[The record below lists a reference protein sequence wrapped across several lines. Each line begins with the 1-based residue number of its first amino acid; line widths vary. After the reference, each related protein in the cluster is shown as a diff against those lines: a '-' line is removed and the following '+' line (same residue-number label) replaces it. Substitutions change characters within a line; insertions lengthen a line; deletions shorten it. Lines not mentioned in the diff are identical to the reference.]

1 MNLMP
6 KNAKNAN
13 SYECKFCD
21 FICSKKSNWNIHLST
36 RKHNIRTTLNEIEP
50 NHAKKCPNLF
60 TCDCGK
66 GYPARNSLW
75 YHKKK
80 CSFVQKDTEE
90 DTKEDNISLA
100 EKMVEMVMSK
110 NQEFM
115 SEFMGKMMELM
126 PKVGNNTNTNCLN
139 TNNQFNINMFL
150 NEHCKDAMNI
160 KDFIKSLPITTQ
172 MYDDINKNGTAET
185 LTKTMIEGLNKMEV
199 VERPIHCMDQKRK
212 VMYVK
217 DDDKWEKDINNEKV
231 TNSAASL
238 LASARKDFTLWI
250 QHNQDYT
257 TNDNK
262 QNSYMD
268 IVNKILHPDLT
279 EIPNNTLFLK
289 GLAENTYLDK
299 EFKHMIANST
309 HANLLTTI
317 TA

>member
-90 DTKEDNISLA
+90 EPKEEPSLHTGGINNPEIV
-100 EKMVEMVMSK
+100 EKMFAMFTQMMTQ

-115 SEFMGKMMELM
+115 TNVIG
-126 PKVGNNTNTNCLN
+126 KVGNNTNTNCLN

-150 NEHCKDAMNI
+150 NEICQRLIETGSAHEDTIA
-160 KDFIKSLPITTQ
+160 TT
-172 MYDDINKNGTAET
+172 
-185 LTKTMIEGLNKMEV
+185 
-199 VERPIHCMDQKRK
+199 
-212 VMYVK
+212 
-217 DDDKWEKDINNEKV
+217 
-231 TNSAASL
+231 
-238 LASARKDFTLWI
+238 
-250 QHNQDYT
+250 
-257 TNDNK
+257 
-262 QNSYMD
+262 
-268 IVNKILHPDLT
+268 
-279 EIPNNTLFLK
+279 
-289 GLAENTYLDK
+289 
-299 EFKHMIANST
+299 
-309 HANLLTTI
+309 
-317 TA
+317 